1 MSNYIERDSL
11 IQFIEGNRLEHNEE
25 KRKINVITNKI
36 QPKKVFTIKYDV
48 SIPSSCDE
56 GIYVSDKNKSYWLD
70 RQQRSY
76 VEFNIGEKTEA
87 TKLLSKL
94 ENLDYV
100 FAMYNSEENTTVT
113 NIGEEEKHFNLIRER
128 SSSDKN
134 TLSSSKWEEIKN
146 LDRNYTTK
154 AKSGYS
160 FVVVAPEYCTGD
172 VEKDLGDII
181 N

>member
-1 MSNYIERDSL
+1 MSNHKERDSL
-11 IQFIEGNRLEHNEE
+11 IQFLEGDKLEYHPE
-25 KRKINVITNKI
+25 KRKTNIITSKM
-36 QPKKVFTIKYDV
+36 QTKKVYIIKYDV

-76 VEFNIGEKTEA
+76 VEFNIEEKLEA
-87 TKLLSKL
+87 MKLLSKL

-100 FAMYNSEENTTVT
+100 FAIYNSEENTTVT

-128 SSSDKN
+128 SSVDKN
-134 TLSSSKWEEIKN
+134 TLSSSEWEEVKN
-146 LDRNYTTK
+146 LDRNYSNK
-154 AKSGYS
+154 EKSGYS
-160 FVVVAPEYCTGD
+160 FVVVAPDYCSGD
-172 VEKDLGDII
+172 VEKDLLNIM